1 MFTSVFL
8 VCMLAAAGMALPG
21 GFGGYGGFGGFGG
34 YGGGGYG
41 ASYNVPTPY
50 NFQYGVS
57 SGPTNF
63 GQWEGG
69 DGHGNVHGKYYVNLP
84 DGRVQKVSYK
94 ANGAGYHPVVSY
106 VGTAKYPASYGHGSG
121 YGKGHGKGH
130 GFGYGPHYG

>member
-8 VCMLAAAGMALPG
+8 IFMLAAAGMATP
-21 GFGGYGGFGGFGG
+21 GGFGGFGG

-41 ASYNVPTPY
+41 VSYNVPTPY

-106 VGTAKYPASYGHGSG
+106 LGTAKYPASYGHGGGHGGHGGHG
-121 YGKGHGKGH
+121 YG
-130 GFGYGPHYG
+130 YGR